1 MLSMFSLLNNEGLQK
16 LPVIGADLFYD
27 QQFISA
33 DQADILLAEIIAQV
47 QWQQAELKIYG
58 RNVLTPRLTCWMG
71 DAGASYVYSN
81 TQFHPL
87 PWILP
92 IADIKNRIESATGH
106 TFNSVL
112 LNYYRDGQDAMGWH
126 SDDEKE
132 LGKQSVIASL
142 SLGGVRRFLLR
153 RKDKTE
159 KSFALDLQHGSLLL
173 MQGDTQKNF
182 QHALPCTAKQ
192 ISARINLTFRKII

>member
-1 MLSMFSLLNNEGLQK
+1 LQK
-16 LPVIGADLFYD
+16 LPVIDADLFYD

-92 IADIKNRIESATGH
+92 IVGIKNRIESATGH

-132 LGKQSVIASL
+132 LGKQPVIASL
-142 SLGGVRRFLLR
+142 SLGGARRFLLR

-159 KSFALDLQHGSLLL
+159 KSIALDLQHGSLLL

-182 QHALPCTAKQ
+182 QHALPRTAKQ
-192 ISARINLTFRKII
+192 ITARINLTFRKII

>member
-1 MLSMFSLLNNEGLQK
+1 MFSLLNNDGLQK
-16 LPVIGADLFYD
+16 LPVVGADLFYD
-27 QQFISA
+27 QQFISV
-33 DQADILLAEIIAQV
+33 DQADALLAEITAQV

-71 DAGASYVYSN
+71 DASASYVYSN

-87 PWILP
+87 PWVLP
-92 IADIKNRIESATGH
+92 IVDIKNRIESATGH

-112 LNYYRDGQDAMGWH
+112 LNYYRDGQDAMSWH

-132 LGKQSVIASL
+132 LGIQPVIASL
-142 SLGGVRRFLLR
+142 SLGSARRFLLR

-159 KSFALDLQHGSLLL
+159 KSIGLDLQHGSLLL
-173 MQGDTQKNF
+173 MQGDTQENF
-182 QHALPCTAKQ
+182 QHALPRTAKQ
-192 ISARINLTFRKII
+192 CSARINLTFRKII